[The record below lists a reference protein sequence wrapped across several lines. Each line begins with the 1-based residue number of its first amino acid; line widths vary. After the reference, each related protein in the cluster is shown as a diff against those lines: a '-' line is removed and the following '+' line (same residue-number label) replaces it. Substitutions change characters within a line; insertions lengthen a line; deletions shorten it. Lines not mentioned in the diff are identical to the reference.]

1 MSNAGRVRRAE
12 SRDVD
17 ALVMLRA
24 EMFAAMG
31 TPARH
36 EWQPHAR
43 AWFAERVDD
52 PDYGFFVVEHAG
64 EVVACAV
71 GAVRDAVPSPEV
83 PQGRDVL
90 ISNVCTR
97 AEHRGRGFGRQA
109 FDAVMAWARDT
120 GVGRAELMATDAGR
134 RMYERAGF
142 TVTDHPAMRAPL
154 GAEESHPD
162 R

>member
-1 MSNAGRVRRAE
+1 MGHVRRAE

-31 TPARH
+31 TEVAH
-36 EWQPHAR
+36 GWQPQAR
-43 AWFAERVDD
+43 VWFTERVGD
-52 PDYGFFVVEHAG
+52 PHYGFFVFEDAG

-71 GAVRDAVPSPEV
+71 GAIRDAVPSPEV
-83 PQGRDVL
+83 PHGRDVL
-90 ISNVCTR
+90 ISNVCTL
-97 AEHRGRGFGRQA
+97 AAHRGRGFGRQA

-134 RMYERAGF
+134 AMYERAGF
-142 TVTDHPAMRAPL
+142 TVTAQPAMRAL
-154 GAEESHPD
+154 LSEEENHPD